1 MVFLL
6 KNAISVFRNISFTHQ
21 KMLKKL
27 ITVSF
32 ATMAKIKAEK
42 NGTKKD
48 VITKKGAAL
57 FRKKGFAASSMR
69 ELADNIGVEASSL
82 YNHIGSKSEILQNIC
97 FKVANDFNMHL
108 NEVEK
113 KQGDAVSKLSD
124 LIRFHIHM
132 MLDSYDEVFVA
143 NHEWKQLEEPYL
155 SNFLNQRKIYE
166 GRLIEIVSDGIK
178 NNELKNMQPH
188 VAVLIIL
195 SAVRGIEFWQ
205 RHKKNMNIADLEND
219 MVTHLLNG
227 LTK

>member
-1 MVFLL
+1 
-6 KNAISVFRNISFTHQ
+6 
-21 KMLKKL
+21 
-27 ITVSF
+27 
-32 ATMAKIKAEK
+32 MAKIKPIK

-48 VITKKGAAL
+48 VITKKGASL

-69 ELADNIGVEASSL
+69 ELADNIGVEAASL

-108 NEVEK
+108 NEVEEK
-113 KQGDAVSKLSD
+113 EIEPVAKLEQ

-132 MLDSYDEVFVA
+132 MLDTYDEVYVA

-166 GRLIEIVSDGIK
+166 SRLIEIVSEGISK
-178 NNELKNMQPH
+178 GELKNMHPH

-195 SAVRGIEFWQ
+195 SAVRGLEFWQ
-205 RHKKNMNIADLEND
+205 RHKKDIDIADLEND